1 MYDPN
6 QNTFDVTNA
15 ERMLGMKEEDILM
28 LKLIVSV
35 DLLCA
40 YAGIT
45 DESVSHAYES
55 RIKTHIQ
62 DALQNLRSVIDDE

>member
-1 MYDPN
+1 MIEPN
-6 QNTFDVTNA
+6 KNPFNVSNA
-15 ERMLGMKEEDILM
+15 ENMLGMREEDILM
-28 LKLIVSV
+28 LKMIVSV

-45 DESVSHAYES
+45 DESISHAYEA
-55 RIKTHIQ
+55 RIKTHIK